1 MVNTEDKAR
10 IRWACR
16 RGMLELDVL
25 VMPYFE
31 ACFDALNEDEKQ
43 DFVAFLEN
51 ADPDLFAWLMGHGK
65 PDDPKMKSVVDKVVA
80 YNRSKLRT

>member
-51 ADPDLFAWLMGHGK
+51 ADPDLFTWLMGHGK